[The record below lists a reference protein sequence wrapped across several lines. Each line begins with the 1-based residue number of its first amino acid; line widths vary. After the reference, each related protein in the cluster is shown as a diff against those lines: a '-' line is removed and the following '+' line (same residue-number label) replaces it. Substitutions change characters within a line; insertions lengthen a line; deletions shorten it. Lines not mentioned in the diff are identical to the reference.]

1 MDIRTPRD
9 GRSIEEI
16 GTYDPL
22 EPDAAKQITVNA
34 DRVKYWLSVG
44 ARPTDTVVSLLKK
57 AGVECNIKRP
67 KLTSA
72 KNPVKPAP
80 KLTKKAI
87 AENAKAAD
95 DAKAAAKAAKA

>member
-16 GTYDPL
+16 GTYNPVEADP
-22 EPDAAKQITVNA
+22 AKQFTVNA
-34 DRVKYWLSVG
+34 ERVKYWLSVG
-44 ARPTDTVVSLLKK
+44 AQPTDTVVNLLKK
-57 AGVECNIKRP
+57 AGVECNIKHP

-80 KLTKKAI
+80 RLSKKAI
-87 AENAKAAD
+87 AENAKAAEE
-95 DAKAAAKAAKA
+95 AKAAAK